1 MTIEADQAIWLAG
14 LIAQSI
20 AAIEHS
26 PGLTIEVENDPKQWI
41 QVIPE
46 ADEISHII
54 DGFIL
59 NYPYQ
64 QRGVEPLDKL
74 AESGLTPPPD
84 TRIEVWEPGGFA
96 RLWIRPDVPLVGLAH
111 FAIDILKKV
120 TGANDDAE
128 LTVRIEYGF

>member
-1 MTIEADQAIWLAG
+1 VTTDADQAIWLAG
-14 LIAQSI
+14 LIARSI

-26 PGLTIEVENDPKQWI
+26 PGLTIEVEDEPKQWI
-41 QVIPE
+41 QIILE
-46 ADEISHII
+46 SDDFTQKIS
-54 DGFIL
+54 GFIL

-64 QRGVEPLDKL
+64 HRSIEPLDNL
-74 AESGLTPPPD
+74 AETGLTPPPG
-84 TRIEVWEPGGFA
+84 TRVDAWEPGGFT

-120 TGANDDAE
+120 AGAGDEAE